1 MREQRTERLSFLSA
15 IGFAQSDALLLNQL
29 SENYMTKSLQTHGIS
44 LNAPLYSLSVEQF
57 ILLNQLMK
65 EHFEAPQQE
74 DREYVHGLRGIQRLF
89 DVSHKTAQR
98 YKDTFLAPA
107 ITQNGRKILVD
118 KKLALELWAQ
128 HWEN

>member
-29 SENYMTKSLQTHGIS
+29 SETYMTKTLQSQGIS

-57 ILLNQLMK
+57 IVLNQMMK
-65 EHFEAPQQE
+65 EHFDAPQQE

-128 HWEN
+128 HWGE

>member
-1 MREQRTERLSFLSA
+1 
-15 IGFAQSDALLLNQL
+15 
-29 SENYMTKSLQTHGIS
+29 MTKSLQTHGIS

-65 EHFEAPQQE
+65 EHFETPQQE

-128 HWEN
+128 HWGE

>member
-1 MREQRTERLSFLSA
+1 MVKTL
-15 IGFAQSDALLLNQL
+15 QSQ
-29 SENYMTKSLQTHGIS
+29 GIA

-57 ILLNQLMK
+57 ITLSQMMK
-65 EHFEAPQQE
+65 EYLDVPQQE

-128 HWEN
+128 HWGE

>member
-1 MREQRTERLSFLSA
+1 MKVTLDR
-15 IGFAQSDALLLNQL
+15 
-29 SENYMTKSLQTHGIS
+29 YGIS

-57 ILLNQLMK
+57 LVLNQMMK
-65 EHFEAPQQE
+65 EHFDAPQQE

-118 KKLALELWAQ
+118 KKQALELWAQ
-128 HWEN
+128 HWGE

>member
-1 MREQRTERLSFLSA
+1 MKVTLDR
-15 IGFAQSDALLLNQL
+15 
-29 SENYMTKSLQTHGIS
+29 YGIS

-57 ILLNQLMK
+57 IVLNQMMK
-65 EHFEAPQQE
+65 EHLDAPQQE

-107 ITQNGRKILVD
+107 ITQNGKKILVD

-128 HWEN
+128 HWGE